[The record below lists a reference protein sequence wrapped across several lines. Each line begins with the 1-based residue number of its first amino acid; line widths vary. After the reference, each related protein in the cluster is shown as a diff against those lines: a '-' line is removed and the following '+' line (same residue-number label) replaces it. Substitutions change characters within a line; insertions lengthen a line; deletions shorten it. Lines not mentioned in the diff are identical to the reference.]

1 MLDNHSHLSTIHRT
15 PADSCGSS
23 VERPPRSLYRDCP
36 PEPTRS
42 ERARAAID
50 KQVFE
55 RAMNR
60 LRRITLLLGAALA
73 AVIARIVVDGPKL
86 SLDLTGAL
94 ILLLLAWSVAL
105 RRHGRRRDPDASSEA
120 ERVDAR

>member
-1 MLDNHSHLSTIHRT
+1 MPDNHTHVSTIQRT
-15 PADSCGSS
+15 PADSRASS
-23 VERPPRSLYRDCP
+23 VERPPRSLYGDRP

-42 ERARAAID
+42 GRTRAAID

-55 RAMNR
+55 RAINR
-60 LRRITLLLGAALA
+60 LRRITLLLGAALG

-94 ILLLLAWSVAL
+94 ILLLLACSVAL
-105 RRHGRRRDPDASSEA
+105 KRHGRRLNPDASPEA